1 MGDTLVWRGL
11 PYAQPP
17 VGAGR
22 WRPPSPLKRWDGV
35 RDATRFG
42 PRAIQDIG
50 VGPPSQPPPDTNAMD
65 EDCLY
70 LNVCSPASP
79 SSPRPVVVWIHA
91 GGFATHSGAY
101 QIGDGS
107 AFAIACDVTVVSFNY
122 RLGCLGFLPIDT
134 VCRDA
139 PPGIGNTGLLD
150 QLAALRWVREN
161 ISAFGG
167 DPGRVT
173 IMGCSAGGKSVGVL
187 LGLGIA
193 GDLFHTAISMSGG
206 ASTVYHREEAADLAE
221 NFLSRL
227 GLRHASFETL
237 QSIPTQM
244 LIETQR
250 QIAQGTRATWIWRP
264 VVDGVHVPRPPL
276 EAIADGAAANVPL
289 LAGTTRY
296 EGRFFALNDPS
307 CLDGVRFVVEELQG
321 SGAQPLLDAYIASH
335 GGDVREALVAVM
347 GDERYR
353 IPTVRLAE
361 AHARFSP
368 TWLYRFDWRSPAL
381 GSLGAAH
388 GSDVPVV
395 WDLKLAE
402 ADTPVVEAVQSAWG
416 AFAHTGS
423 PVSSQLPEW
432 PTYHPT
438 RPEMMLLDQAA
449 FVVRNTD
456 TEIDALWRSA
466 RPVYPNWPSP
476 AVAEEQS

>member
-1 MGDTLVWRGL
+1 M
-11 PYAQPP
+11 
-17 VGAGR
+17 
-22 WRPPSPLKRWDGV
+22 
-35 RDATRFG
+35 
-42 PRAIQDIG
+42 QDIG
-50 VGPPSQPPPDTNAMD
+50 VGSPSQSPSEAKAMD

-91 GGFATHSGAY
+91 GGFATHSGSY
-101 QIGDGS
+101 LIGDGS
-107 AFAIACDVTVVSFNY
+107 AFALACDVTVVSFNY

-134 VCRDA
+134 ICRDA
-139 PPGIGNTGLLD
+139 PLGVGNTGLLD
-150 QLAALRWVREN
+150 QVAALRWVREN

-173 IMGCSAGGKSVGVL
+173 IMGCSSGGKSVGVL
-187 LGLGIA
+187 LGLGLA
-193 GDLFHTAISMSGG
+193 GDLFHTAISVSGG
-206 ASTVYHREEAADLAE
+206 ASTVYHYEEAADLAE
-221 NFLSRL
+221 SFLSHL

-237 QSIPTQM
+237 QAVPVQV

-250 QIAQGTRATWIWRP
+250 EIAQGTRATWIWRP
-264 VVDGVHVPRPPL
+264 VVDGVHVTRPPL

-289 LAGTTRY
+289 LAGTTRH

-307 CLDGVRFVVEELQG
+307 CLDGVPLVLRELHG
-321 SGAQPLLDAYIASH
+321 SGAQTLLDAYIASH
-335 GGDVREALVAVM
+335 GGDVREALVAAM

-353 IPTVRLAE
+353 IPTIRLAE

-388 GSDVPVV
+388 GSDIPVV
-395 WDLKLAE
+395 WNLKLTK
-402 ADTPVVEAVQSAWG
+402 ADIPVVEAVQSAWG

-423 PVSSQLPEW
+423 PVSSRLPEW
-432 PTYHPT
+432 PSYNPATPK
-438 RPEMMLLDQAA
+438 MMLLDQPAC
-449 FVVRNTD
+449 VVKSD
-456 TEIDALWRSA
+456 TELDALWKSA

-476 AVAEEQS
+476 AVAEEHI